1 MPDRQRLI
9 GSPAPQSMRR
19 ISEKHQKSFKKSG
32 SVSEFP
38 TITLSACEDDSDDDE
53 IEDNEHVQRDS
64 VIEVGQVDDK

>member
-32 SVSEFP
+32 SGP
-38 TITLSACEDDSDDDE
+38 TITLSACEDDSDDEEDE
-53 IEDNEHVQRDS
+53 ENEHVQRDS
-64 VIEVGQVDDK
+64 VINVGQVE